1 MKILRMSG
9 QDDGDQTPGAGIPL
23 PFVEVIE
30 GDEEFLEAISLRLE
44 QIIAKPKG
52 RFVISYTQGHPGARR
67 PPTVN

>member
-1 MKILRMSG
+1 MKILRMPG
-9 QDDGDQTPGAGIPL
+9 QDDRDQTLGVAVQM

-52 RFVISYTQGHPGARR
+52 RFVISYTQGQPGARR
-67 PPTVN
+67 PPTIH